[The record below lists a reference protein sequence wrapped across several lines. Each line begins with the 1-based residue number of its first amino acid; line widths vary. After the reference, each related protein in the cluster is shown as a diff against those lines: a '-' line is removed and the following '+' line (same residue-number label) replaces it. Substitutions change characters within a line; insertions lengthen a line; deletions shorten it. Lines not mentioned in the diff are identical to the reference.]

1 MKHLPFPYVGN
12 LWVHSTIKYGKMLK
26 SMRSY
31 RTYFSEDGRQYTEDM
46 HMATENNETLASL
59 LDRDRGQVCSSLQ
72 ADRSSDHARQVLE
85 KETDRLMYLAA
96 QSRQDPARSMAV
108 QGMLQVVR
116 NTLPFLESVNETEV
130 WEKNSAG
137 KGEKKIRITIP
148 AAAALIAG
156 LVLAACGLFS
166 QALAG
171 RILSLPA
178 LLWSAGGCVLL
189 VLGGWLTGRGTLST
203 EKKAPEVSHTF
214 LVDPAQ
220 VWHVLQGVVL
230 AADHSLEEA
239 GEYARLSESQSD
251 AESGNILGKEEMAF
265 FCELLENAY
274 AAKRKDPQD
283 EALAEQVES
292 IRYYLHFRGIDTE
305 DYSENTAGWF
315 EVLPSDGT
323 RATIRPALLHNG
335 TLLRKGLATY

>member
-1 MKHLPFPYVGN
+1 
-12 LWVHSTIKYGKMLK
+12 
-26 SMRSY
+26 
-31 RTYFSEDGRQYTEDM
+31 
-46 HMATENNETLASL
+46 MATENNETLASL

-96 QSRQDPARSMAV
+96 QSTQDPARSMAV

-178 LLWSAGGCVLL
+178 LLWTAGGCVLL

-203 EKKAPEVSHTF
+203 EKKAP
-214 LVDPAQ
+214 
-220 VWHVLQGVVL
+220 
-230 AADHSLEEA
+230 
-239 GEYARLSESQSD
+239 
-251 AESGNILGKEEMAF
+251 
-265 FCELLENAY
+265 
-274 AAKRKDPQD
+274 
-283 EALAEQVES
+283 
-292 IRYYLHFRGIDTE
+292 
-305 DYSENTAGWF
+305 
-315 EVLPSDGT
+315 
-323 RATIRPALLHNG
+323 
-335 TLLRKGLATY
+335 